1 MVDVHDLDAAAQPIR
16 NRLQPLLLNEVFS
29 LPARKTFVKRLLG
42 EGEMSLW
49 YGEPGAGKSFLLTD
63 LGLHV
68 AHGWP
73 WFTRKV
79 EPGLVVYIAAEG
91 SGGFRNR
98 LDAFFRHHER
108 AKKDAPFTLI
118 PEIVD
123 LLNDADV
130 GPLVAEINRVADQLQ
145 HITRFIIVDTLSRC
159 LAGGNENGPD
169 DMGAFIANCDRLRME
184 TGGHVAI
191 IHHDGKDGTKGARGH
206 SSLYGAVDT
215 QVRISKSAAGNIATV
230 TKQKDDEDGA
240 VFGFRLEKVILG
252 EDEDGEPITSCIIGP
267 SETKPGGNS
276 ISLSDAQQIALN
288 QLIKAIG
295 HEGKVPPASNHI
307 PPHKPCVTEKT
318 WRTYCVSGGISSSD
332 NKDSNRKAFKRS
344 ADRLVAI
351 ELVAKWKDFVWVT
364 S

>member
-1 MVDVHDLDAAAQPIR
+1 
-16 NRLQPLLLNEVFS
+16 
-29 LPARKTFVKRLLG
+29 
-42 EGEMSLW
+42 
-49 YGEPGAGKSFLLTD
+49 
-63 LGLHV
+63 
-68 AHGWP
+68 
-73 WFTRKV
+73 
-79 EPGLVVYIAAEG
+79 
-91 SGGFRNR
+91 
-98 LDAFFRHHER
+98 
-108 AKKDAPFTLI
+108 
-118 PEIVD
+118 
-123 LLNDADV
+123 
-130 GPLVAEINRVADQLQ
+130 
-145 HITRFIIVDTLSRC
+145 
-159 LAGGNENGPD
+159 
-169 DMGAFIANCDRLRME
+169 MGAFIANCDRLRSE

-351 ELVAKWKDFVWVT
+351 ELVEAKSTERFDLIDGALLLGGFARLLVEPVDGSATQWSDEVWVISGT
-364 S
+364 TVDLMIGRDGVLISSRPSGPDDDCWQFDQVCAVN